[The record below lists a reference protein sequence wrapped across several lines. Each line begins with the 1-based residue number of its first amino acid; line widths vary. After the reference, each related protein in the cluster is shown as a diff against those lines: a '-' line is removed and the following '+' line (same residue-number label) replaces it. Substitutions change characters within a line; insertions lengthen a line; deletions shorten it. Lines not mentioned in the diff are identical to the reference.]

1 MTTEG
6 TTQPCDETL
15 QRHLRLGAIQE
26 LSRARAAMEGAAMG
40 RRSDPELA
48 DRLEEIERELTELR
62 QSMSPLSRTQ
72 RMDAIG
78 ELLMRERLVLDQLGF
93 DSYEEFLGWRDA
105 SDRDE
110 DDFAYFEFAQL
121 AFGLA
126 EERLAAIERGE
137 LDLDWIQGG
146 RPESEVPATDR
157 QPPVGPYAGRA
168 EPNDEQLDAWRNP
181 FEPCID
187 LTSTERPKLRAPR
200 VRATDLAEL
209 AAQHDRTPLSP
220 WALTAREG

>member
-1 MTTEG
+1 MMTEG
-6 TTQPCDETL
+6 TPPHCDETV

-26 LSRARAAMEGAAMG
+26 LSRARAAMEGAARG
-40 RRSDPELA
+40 RRSDPELIA
-48 DRLEEIERELTELR
+48 RLEEIERELTER
-62 QSMSPLSRTQ
+62 RPSMSPLARAQ
-72 RMDAIG
+72 RMDAVG
-78 ELLMRERLVLDQLGF
+78 ELLMRKRLVLDQLGF
-93 DSYEEFLGWRDA
+93 DSYEEYVGWRDA

-146 RPESEVPATDR
+146 RRESEVPAADGP
-157 QPPVGPYAGRA
+157 PPVGRLAGGT
-168 EPNDEQLDAWRNP
+168 EPNGEQLDAWRNP
-181 FEPCID
+181 FEPVVD
-187 LTSTERPKLRAPR
+187 LTSTEGPKLRAPR

-209 AAQHDRTPLSP
+209 AAQRDRTPLSP
-220 WALTAREG
+220 WA